1 MGQVGR
7 VWVRILGGTLCAGIL
22 RRIYVQLLWAPQM
35 ALSWCKTGPFDDMMQ
50 WYLHNR
56 GCSHIMSAKFG
67 RFWTSLPPCHQS
79 SAFPGPP
86 FTDTIYTLPPWY
98 EGFSFALQRVYSK
111 TSFQHGYFQ
120 VKLAKEKTHRRRLQ
134 PRSGV
139 GKLLLCDAKHNWPSP
154 PPASHKDKK
163 RRPLAWQAA
172 LFALLGKCFLW
183 RKTRFGLRCVPAF
196 LSHLIKAFLQLLNFS
211 HS

>member
-7 VWVRILGGTLCAGIL
+7 VWVRILGGTVSQSLCVQEFCAESTFNYFGHLKWLYHDVRQDLLMIWCSGICIL
-22 RRIYVQLLWAPQM
+22 CPPLSSIVSICPPTLLIQSTLFGTMIWVIFICFAKDLQQNFIWRR
-35 ALSWCKTGPFDDMMQ
+35 F
-50 WYLHNR
+50 
-56 GCSHIMSAKFG
+56 
-67 RFWTSLPPCHQS
+67 
-79 SAFPGPP
+79 
-86 FTDTIYTLPPWY
+86 
-98 EGFSFALQRVYSK
+98 FSCEACQGK
-111 TSFQHGYFQ
+111 D
-120 VKLAKEKTHRRRLQ
+120 THRRRLQ
-134 PRSGV
+134 PRSRV

-183 RKTRFGLRCVPAF
+183 RKTHFGLRSVPAF